1 MRSRK
6 SLDGLDTPARF
17 SVLFFS
23 ALKRISYFIVRN
35 YRSPEL
41 HKDISD
47 TKLTFWPF
55 GLILGFDCLKTH
67 LSLRCLI
74 QHKLLTID
82 HRLRTQDVFPYIDV
96 FKFSDVYNVWKM
108 SIFACKHLIK
118 HNKWHLT
125 SNRRDINLFP
135 KRRGSGQKGIF

>member
-1 MRSRK
+1 MK
-6 SLDGLDTPARF
+6 
-17 SVLFFS
+17 
-23 ALKRISYFIVRN
+23 IS
-35 YRSPEL
+35 
-41 HKDISD
+41 H
-47 TKLTFWPF
+47 TKLTFWSH
-55 GLILGFDCLKTH
+55 LTLGFDCLKTH

-125 SNRRDINLFP
+125 SNRRDINFFP
-135 KRRGSGQKGIF
+135 KSEEVAKKRHFLFWFLSTICSHVRRFWGVGIKQQMCKLVVVFVFGSF